1 MTGESG
7 AAPGPGFEAS
17 PAPGTGD
24 GCDPDPQ
31 AAKHPKALGGMGHAI
46 GRVQQGEG
54 LSSRGVLDAIGGA
67 RGIVEA
73 VVPGLLFLVGFTIT
87 RDPRVSAIAPS
98 VFVVLAIIVRLAR
111 RENITSAISGA
122 LGAAVAVAA
131 TLMTGRGED
140 FYLPGFLTNAAWSLG
155 LLISLVVRWP
165 LFGIV
170 YGFATGQGTA
180 WRQNRP
186 VRRAAFWLT
195 VVWLGM
201 FLARLGVQLPLYF
214 AARSGASAV
223 YTDALGV
230 ARLVMGLP
238 LFALVVIVTWVV
250 LSGLHRSS
258 DDSRGDIVETTG
270 EDTPAQ

>member
-1 MTGESG
+1 MS
-7 AAPGPGFEAS
+7 
-17 PAPGTGD
+17 
-24 GCDPDPQ
+24 DPDP
-31 AAKHPKALGGMGHAI
+31 AARQSPKALGGMAHAI
-46 GRVQQGEG
+46 GRVQEGEG
-54 LSSRGVLDAIGGA
+54 LSSKGVMDAIGGA

-87 RDPRVSAIAPS
+87 RDPRLSAIAPAA
-98 VFVVLAIIVRLAR
+98 FVVIAIVVRLAR

-140 FYLPGFLTNAAWSLG
+140 FYLPGFITNAAWSLG
-155 LLISLVVRWP
+155 LAISLVVGWP

-180 WRQNRP
+180 WRKNRP
-186 VRRAAFWLT
+186 IRRAANWLT
-195 VVWLGM
+195 IVWLGM

-214 AARSGASAV
+214 AARSGADAAF
-223 YTDALGV
+223 TDALGV

-258 DDSRGDIVETTG
+258 DDGRGDIVDSTG
-270 EDTPAQ
+270 EDTPTD